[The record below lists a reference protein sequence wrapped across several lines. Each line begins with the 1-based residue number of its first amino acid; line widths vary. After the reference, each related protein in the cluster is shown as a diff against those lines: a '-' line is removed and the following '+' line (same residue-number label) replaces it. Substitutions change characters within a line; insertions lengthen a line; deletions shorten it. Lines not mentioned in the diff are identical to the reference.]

1 MAEYIELGSCCDDCV
16 QGIANDDY
24 TGMDDETEKR
34 VREGIESAPGW
45 LVVGDEEGF
54 SWRKCDVCGGLVGE
68 WYKVGYLTN

>member
-54 SWRKCDVCGGLVGE
+54 SWRKCDVCDGLAGNRH
-68 WYKVGYLTN
+68 KVGYLTN